1 MAWDEVSAID
11 DSGLQC
17 HVGPFADR
25 LVPEHVGRPVLRL
38 RLVLQM
44 VALVQNQSHEEVA
57 GVAGVNEEPR
67 HEFLATEL
75 PVGEP
80 LEGLTLDLG

>member
-1 MAWDEVSAID
+1 MPCGSV
-11 DSGLQC
+11 
-17 HVGPFADR
+17 R
-25 LVPEHVGRPVLRL
+25 RPPRSRARRPAGAAP